1 MPEEENA
8 GNGGQEEQAKAAEAA
23 EFKAITSQA
32 ELDKLLGDRL
42 ARERAKYADY
52 DDLKAKATAA
62 DEANKTEAEKA
73 AERIKAAEA
82 RAAAAESTALNYRIA
97 QEYQLSQADAMALEH
112 IPSEDG
118 KKAVAERL
126 RASVEAQRVT
136 PPKAKSLT
144 SGSGGEP
151 KTGEQG
157 RAAAALRSLRQ
168 G

>member
-8 GNGGQEEQAKAAEAA
+8 GNGGQEEQAKGAEAA

-126 RASVEAQRVT
+126 RASVEAQRPT
-136 PPKAKSLT
+136 PPKPKSLT